1 MDKFSL
7 QESQPGQEWLEGRL
21 ILLDKPL
28 HWTSF
33 QLTKKVRVL
42 LEKKYRFKKLK
53 VGHAGTL
60 DPLATG
66 LMIIG
71 TGKMTKQLST
81 FQSEEK
87 EYVATIRFGA
97 TTPSF
102 DLETAEDQQY
112 PFEHITYNRIN
123 KVLDDLSGLQWQ
135 TPPLFSAK
143 KVKGI
148 RAYEMAR
155 KGQEQKLTPVQVH
168 FYEFE
173 ILNFSPPE
181 LRIRVVCSKGT
192 YLRAFARDLG
202 IQLHSGAFLTG
213 LRRLRSGRFNVENAQ
228 TLESFEKSISAL

>member
-168 FYEFE
+168 FYEFK